1 MTSGVNA
8 VPLAFAVSVIELT
21 VAPTLAE
28 SCTSIVMAT
37 ENANDDPESPGHC
50 GLQRVAVI
58 GLGRTPTL
66 KLAWLD
72 FPSWLDGRG
81 RAVAAG
87 HRRGKHDR
95 RYTPAKKFRHIAPR
109 ADVRSGCQPPSCEFL
124 IMRRAEESSGRP
136 DGSRF

>member
-8 VPLAFAVSVIELT
+8 VPLAFAVNVIELT

-66 KLAWLD
+66 KLAWLEL
-72 FPSWLDGRG
+72 PELTWDGEVELLLHAIDAASEA
-81 RAVAAG
+81 AV
-87 HRRGKHDR
+87 
-95 RYTPAKKFRHIAPR
+95 TPARRNLVTCPPGACAKWMPAPI
-109 ADVRSGCQPPSCEFL
+109 V
-124 IMRRAEESSGRP
+124 
-136 DGSRF
+136 